1 MATKLIYMDHS
12 ATTPVH
18 PDVLEAMSPY
28 FTEKFGN
35 ASSLHHAG
43 RIARDAVESARQT
56 IADYFK
62 CEPKEIIFTG
72 GGTESDNFALFGT
85 ARANKEKGNHI
96 ITSTIEHHAIL
107 NTCHRLEKDGF
118 EITYLPVDENGT
130 VILEELKKAIK
141 PETILI
147 SIMHV
152 NNEVGS
158 IQPLGEI
165 GRIAREHK
173 IIFHTDAVQSVGKIK
188 TELNKLPVDLMSFS
202 GHKLY
207 GPKGIGGLF
216 IRHGTRITPIQYGG
230 HHEFR
235 KRAGTENVPG
245 IVGLARAIEIAKSNL
260 DSEGNRLSSLRDRLE
275 KGISARIEDIRINGI
290 GAKRL
295 PNMLNISF
303 KYVEGEGIILNLDSF
318 GICVSSGSACT
329 SESLEPSHVLS
340 AMGVPVAEAH
350 GSIRFSLGKDNAETD
365 IDFTVDCMV
374 KIINK
379 LRQMSPLYH
388 KK

>member
-1 MATKLIYMDHS
+1 MSTKLIYMDHS

-18 PDVLEAMSPY
+18 PEVLEAMKPY
-28 FTEKFGN
+28 FMEKFGN
-35 ASSLHHAG
+35 ASSLHQAG
-43 RIARDAVESARQT
+43 RIARDAVESARQK

-62 CEPKEIIFTG
+62 CEPKEIIFTS
-72 GGTESDNFALFGT
+72 GGTESDNFSVFGT
-85 ARANKEKGNHI
+85 ARANKEKGRHI
-96 ITSTIEHHAIL
+96 ITSKIEHHAIL
-107 NTCHRLEKDGF
+107 NTCHQLEKEGF
-118 EITYLPVDENGT
+118 EITYLPVDGQGT
-130 VILEELKKAIK
+130 VLLEELKKTIR

-147 SIMHV
+147 SIMHA

-158 IQPLGEI
+158 IQPIEEI
-165 GRIAREHK
+165 GRIAREHE

-188 TELNKLPVDLMSFS
+188 TELDKLPVDLMTFS

-207 GPKGIGGLF
+207 APKGIGGLF
-216 IRHGTRITPIQYGG
+216 IRHGTKVTPIQYGG

-235 KRAGTENVPG
+235 RRAGTENVPG
-245 IVGLARAIEIAKSNL
+245 IVGLAKAIEIAKSNL
-260 DSEGNRLSSLRDRLE
+260 DAEGRRLSSLRNRLE
-275 KGISARIEDIRINGI
+275 KGIVDNIEDIRING
-290 GAKRL
+290 AAANRL

-350 GSIRFSLGKDNAETD
+350 GSIRFSLGKSNTEAD
-365 IDFTVDCMV
+365 IDFTIECMM
-374 KIINK
+374 KIISK